1 MSSILY
7 DEEGLARGIAQ
18 CVCPYYS
25 CFFLFFPVVV
35 NEEVDPLVGSAL
47 QRYVYCNSIIVL

>member
-7 DEEGLARGIAQ
+7 DEEYLARGIVQ
-18 CVCPYYS
+18 SICPYYA
-25 CFFLFFPVVV
+25 FFLFFPVVV